1 MDLSDDPEKGGKPFN
16 EYRRVDLIDLDPDV
30 DSRESGQRDS
40 TNGSG
45 GRARFSAQQIK
56 VDLNLNSASKS
67 FRLR

>member
-1 MDLSDDPEKGGKPFN
+1 MDLSDDPEKGRKPFN

-45 GRARFSAQQIK
+45 ERARFSAQQIK